1 MPNWVSITLK
11 GQSIGL
17 SDLSDALVELATVLA
32 EVDQQ
37 VTGQRSI
44 DWKVVQL
51 ERSSATV
58 GVAPVYRQ
66 NQVFDQRAQVIA
78 ACVEGLQ
85 ALRERPDRP
94 EHFSDKALA
103 SAKRL
108 ARHVNG
114 EVTAIVV
121 TGAVENEPVKRVSF
135 GSRMAAHV
143 DEIIGVSGHATGALE
158 GRLETITMHGL
169 NAFTIY
175 DPLRRRGTR
184 CICDADTLDA
194 IRGLLG
200 HRVLVYGDIGY
211 NKGGEP
217 ITIRVE
223 QFQLLRARDELPQP
237 HDLRGIF
244 AESAVTASD
253 HADYLQDE

>member
-1 MPNWVSITLK
+1 MPDSVSITLK

-66 NQVFDQRAQVIA
+66 DKVFDQRAQVIA

-85 ALRERPDRP
+85 ALGETPNRP
-94 EHFSDKALA
+94 EHFSDRALV

-114 EVTAIVV
+114 EIAEIVV
-121 TGAVENEPVKRVSF
+121 IGAIENKPVTRVSF

-158 GRLETITMHGL
+158 GRLETITIHGQ

-184 CICDADTLDA
+184 CVCDADTLDD
-194 IRGLLG
+194 IPGLLG

-223 QFQLLRARDELPQP
+223 QIQLLRSRDELPQP

-244 AESAVTASD
+244 ADSAVTASD
-253 HADYLQDE
+253 HADYLQEE